1 MLKPK
6 QWILKVVVSYLRRK
20 QVPQHLWPENIKKI
34 GSWFFLGSTLPIFP
48 LLIID
53 HVPLAVIIMFQLM
66 FLVCIFIGNF
76 LVDYA
81 KK

>member
-1 MLKPK
+1 MLNPK

-34 GSWFFLGSTLPIFP
+34 GSWFFLGSILSIVP
-48 LLIID
+48 LLIMD
-53 HVPLAVIIMFQLM
+53 HVPLALIIMLQLM
-66 FLVCIFIGNF
+66 FLACIFFGNF
-76 LVDYA
+76 LNDYA